1 LQGVRFSDTKR
12 LEVSLDFFNLFNS
25 SAAFGFV
32 SADGRSARF
41 GVKTNFVP
49 ARVAQFGT
57 QPSEF
62 SGKR

>member
-1 LQGVRFSDTKR
+1 MRFSNTKR

-32 SADGRSARF
+32 STYDRPATF